1 MTDRQGQSREEWEQQ
16 FIDVQHSLG
25 PAEGLRASQIIA
37 KKLSASPAPIRD
49 FAHLVR
55 LPLSGIFL
63 VGAFLV
69 FSSDISHKTALGLAA
84 LAAGCWVG
92 VAAFRWPHKQG

>member
-1 MTDRQGQSREEWEQQ
+1 MTDRQGQSREEWEQE

-37 KKLSASPAPIRD
+37 KKLSVSPAPIPD

-55 LPLSGIFL
+55 LLLSGMFL
-63 VGAFLV
+63 AGAFLI
-69 FSSDISHKTALGLAA
+69 FSSDTSYKTALGLAA
-84 LAAGCWVG
+84 LAAACYLGIT
-92 VAAFRWPHKQG
+92 AFRSPRRRE